1 MNLANGIDTAEPG
14 TAAAISADIR
24 DRADPALV
32 RADRVEQL
40 YSQLPLGMAAT
51 IVIGVI
57 AAVELR
63 EGRFIEL
70 VLFWGGLLV
79 LVVVLHGM
87 LYFGYRTDPRKVQN
101 TAQWLRWLG
110 IGAFAAGAVW
120 GFAAA
125 VFFPSHAD
133 ERQVFLAFLL
143 AGVISGG
150 IPMYAASWPVFA
162 AYAAAI
168 TLPFTYVLATFGN
181 RLFAEI
187 ALLIPL
193 FYGVSVAIAFRLNG
207 VFLAGYRLRHA
218 YQRQL
223 IELQEAR
230 RQIEASGRKLALF
243 AERAP
248 IAVLELDSQGTIHE
262 VNHAAE
268 LLFGYAADELTG
280 RSAKRLVKPKYHAD
294 FDREWGALIAKRAPV
309 AGVKVRNPRRDG
321 IDVVC
326 EWTVTPLVN
335 PDGQLISVIAQGRD
349 ITAQLEAER
358 MKKEFTSTLSHELR
372 TPLTSIIGSLQLIN
386 AGVLGDIPKD
396 VTELTEVAER
406 NGQRLLDL
414 INDLLDIE
422 KIESGKL
429 TLVPEV
435 IRVDELVR
443 EAMVLNKG
451 FGDRFKVRFE
461 PRGELVTREVTADR
475 KRLLQVMTNL
485 LSNAAKFSPEGEAV
499 EITTEELG
507 GHLRVGVHDRGPG
520 IPEAFRS
527 RIFGRFK
534 PWPFRCAPL
543 SVRRPVPAMMV
554 IYCFRDDVVLRLAV
568 RRKAAPVG
576 RHAGVFFT
584 RSHQCSPFFDRVVR
598 CRFSSRRRS
607 TFCSWRFRFA
617 MERSR
622 CIWRSS
628 AIVLRRRSVS
638 SMMYRSA
645 WATASQM
652 SS

>member
-1 MNLANGIDTAEPG
+1 MNTLVNGIDNTESG
-14 TAAAISADIR
+14 AAAAVSADIR

-70 VLFWGGLLV
+70 VLFWGGLLAV
-79 LVVVLHGM
+79 VVVLHGM
-87 LYFGYRTDPRKVQN
+87 LYFGYRSDPHKVQN

-168 TLPFTYVLATFGN
+168 ALPFTYVLATFGN

-193 FYGVSVAIAFRLNG
+193 FYGMSVAIAFRLSG
-207 VFLAGYRLRHA
+207 VFLSGYRLRRA
-218 YQRQL
+218 YERQL
-223 IELQEAR
+223 VELQEAR

-248 IAVLELDSQGTIHE
+248 IAVLELDAEGTVHE

-268 LLFGYAADELTG
+268 LLFGYAANELVG
-280 RSAKRLVKPKYHAD
+280 GSAKQIVLPKYQAD
-294 FDREWGALIAKRAPV
+294 FDREWAALIASRQPM

-321 IDVVC
+321 LTVVC

-335 PDGQLISVIAQGRD
+335 PEGQLISVIAQGRD

-386 AGVLGDIPKD
+386 AGVLGDVPKD
-396 VTELTEVAER
+396 VGELTEVAER

-414 INDLLDIE
+414 INDILDIE

-429 TLVPEV
+429 TLMPEV

-461 PRGELVTREVTADR
+461 PRGELMSDEVTADR

-485 LSNAAKFSPEGEAV
+485 LSNAAKFSPEGETV
-499 EITTEELG
+499 EISTEQAADR
-507 GHLRVGVHDRGPG
+507 LRVAVHDRGPG

-527 RIFGRFK
+527 RIFGRFNQADSTATRQK
-534 PWPFRCAPL
+534 GGTGLGLAICKRLVELMHGQIGFQD
-543 SVRRPVPAMMV
+543 
-554 IYCFRDDVVLRLAV
+554 RDGGGTTFWFEL
-568 RRKAAPVG
+568 P
-576 RHAGVFFT
+576 RHA
-584 RSHQCSPFFDRVVR
+584 
-598 CRFSSRRRS
+598 
-607 TFCSWRFRFA
+607 
-617 MERSR
+617 
-622 CIWRSS
+622 
-628 AIVLRRRSVS
+628 
-638 SMMYRSA
+638 
-645 WATASQM
+645 
-652 SS
+652 

>member
-1 MNLANGIDTAEPG
+1 MTNLANGIESAERG
-14 TAAAISADIR
+14 AAAAITADIR

-40 YSQLPLGMAAT
+40 YSQLPLAMVST
-51 IVIGVI
+51 IVVGVI
-57 AAVELR
+57 ASMELH
-63 EGRFIEL
+63 EGRLIEL
-70 VLFWGGLLV
+70 VLFWGGLLA
-79 LVVVLHGM
+79 LVVVLHAL
-87 LYFGYRTDPRKVQN
+87 LYMGYRTDAKRHEN

-110 IGAFAAGAVW
+110 IGAFAAGATW

-143 AGVISGG
+143 AGVLSGG
-150 IPMYAASWPVFA
+150 IPMYAASWPIFA

-168 TLPFTYVLATFGN
+168 ALPFTYVLATFGN

-207 VFLAGYRLRHA
+207 VFVSGYRLRHA

-223 IELQEAR
+223 VELQEAR

-243 AERAP
+243 AERSP
-248 IAVLELDSQGTIHE
+248 IAVLELDAQGTIHE
-262 VNHAAE
+262 MNHAAE
-268 LLFGYAADELTG
+268 LLFGYAAAELIG
-280 RSAKRLVKPKYHAD
+280 QSARRLVKPKYYPD
-294 FDREWGALIAKRAPV
+294 FERDWGQLMKTRTPL

-335 PDGQLISVIAQGRD
+335 ADAQLLAVIAQGRD

-386 AGVLGDIPKD
+386 AGVLGEVPKD

-414 INDLLDIE
+414 INDILDIE

-429 TLVPEV
+429 TLNPEP
-435 IRVDELVR
+435 IRLDELVR
-443 EAMVLNKG
+443 EAMLLNKG
-451 FGDRFKVRFE
+451 FGDRFKVRFQ
-461 PRGELVTREVTADR
+461 PRGELSAEQVTGDH

-485 LSNAAKFSPEGEAV
+485 LSNAAKFSPEGEVV
-499 EITTEELG
+499 EISTEPAAG
-507 GHLRVGVHDRGPG
+507 GVRVAVHDRGPG
-520 IPEAFRS
+520 IPEAFRA
-527 RIFGRFK
+527 RMFGRFNQADSTTSRQK
-534 PWPFRCAPL
+534 GGTGLGLAICKRL
-543 SVRRPVPAMMV
+543 VEMMHGH
-554 IYCFRDDVVLRLAV
+554 IGFQDRDGGGTTFWFDL
-568 RRKAAPVG
+568 P
-576 RHAGVFFT
+576 RHA
-584 RSHQCSPFFDRVVR
+584 
-598 CRFSSRRRS
+598 
-607 TFCSWRFRFA
+607 
-617 MERSR
+617 
-622 CIWRSS
+622 
-628 AIVLRRRSVS
+628 
-638 SMMYRSA
+638 
-645 WATASQM
+645 
-652 SS
+652 

>member
-1 MNLANGIDTAEPG
+1 MNTLANGIDSVEP
-14 TAAAISADIR
+14 AARVAALTADIR
-24 DRADPALV
+24 ERADPAQV

-40 YSQLPLGMAAT
+40 YSQLPLGMGAT
-51 IVIGVI
+51 VVTGVI
-57 AAVELR
+57 AAWELR
-63 EGRFIEL
+63 EGRLIEL
-70 VLFWGGLLV
+70 VFFWGGLLA
-79 LVVVLHGM
+79 LVTLLHGM
-87 LYFGYRTDPRKVQN
+87 LYLGYRNDARRQEN
-101 TAQWLRWLG
+101 TGQWLRWLG

-143 AGVISGG
+143 AGVLSGG
-150 IPMYAASWPVFA
+150 IPMYAASWPMFA

-193 FYGVSVAIAFRLNG
+193 FFGVSVAIAFRLNG
-207 VFLAGYRLRHA
+207 VFLSGYRLRHA

-223 IELQEAR
+223 VELQEAR

-248 IAVLELDSQGTIHE
+248 IAVLELDAEGVVHE

-268 LLFGYAADELTG
+268 LLFGFAADELVG
-280 RSAKRLVKPKYHAD
+280 KSVKQIVLPKYHPD
-294 FDREWGALIAKRAPV
+294 FDREWSAMIKSRKPS

-321 IDVVC
+321 LTVVC
-326 EWTVTPLVN
+326 DWTVTPLVN
-335 PDGQLISVIAQGRD
+335 PDGHLISVIAQGRD

-386 AGVLGDIPKD
+386 AGVLGDVNKD
-396 VTELTEVAER
+396 VGELTVVAER

-414 INDLLDIE
+414 INDFLGNE

-429 TLVPEV
+429 TLNPEI

-443 EAMVLNKG
+443 ESMLLNKG
-451 FGDRFKVRFE
+451 FGDRFHVRFE
-461 PRGELVTREVTADR
+461 PRGELLTREVNADR

-485 LSNAAKFSPEGEAV
+485 LSNAAKFSPEGEVV
-499 EITTEELG
+499 EITTEETTAQ
-507 GHLRVGVHDRGPG
+507 LRVSVHDKGPG

-527 RIFGRFK
+527 RIFGRFNQADSTATRQK
-534 PWPFRCAPL
+534 GGTGLGLAICKRL
-543 SVRRPVPAMMV
+543 IEMMEGH
-554 IYCFRDDVVLRLAV
+554 IGFHDREGGGTTFWFEL
-568 RRKAAPVG
+568 P
-576 RHAGVFFT
+576 RHA
-584 RSHQCSPFFDRVVR
+584 
-598 CRFSSRRRS
+598 
-607 TFCSWRFRFA
+607 
-617 MERSR
+617 
-622 CIWRSS
+622 
-628 AIVLRRRSVS
+628 
-638 SMMYRSA
+638 
-645 WATASQM
+645 
-652 SS
+652 